1 LEKVV
6 LGADSIKLA
15 ISILEG
21 EHAIAFMENKAFGLQ
36 VSSLLKECG
45 NSSVFQDT
53 SFILPWYKENLLKY
67 SPVIVVSFS
76 GDRLVGLLTLAREI
90 HGTDG
95 KYCKRLI
102 GAGNF
107 YALYQTWIV
116 LPEFSL
122 DFWNKGIQ
130 HLLNKIPGC
139 LINLKCLPDIK
150 LYQSMEHFPK
160 FKKMTVLEKFQNPVL
175 DFKVEG
181 YEKIFGKRH
190 FKSKINRLNR
200 SGNVKFEKITDSQVL
215 EKIFPQIVQYYSIR
229 QGAAFNKTPFT
240 EGFQDWR
247 IFLEWL
253 KNDVLHVTG
262 LWLDE
267 DLIGAIIMIND
278 FGKTAH
284 LAGLITYSPR
294 HAKLSP
300 GLVHLYLVSQLLEEE
315 SYHHLKLSPGYDAY
329 KDRFSNR
336 QEEIYELLISK
347 NQFQIIK
354 RKLRVWFREILLN
367 RSIRPMEFEVWI
379 SKTKSKWINRLCA
392 LPKKF
397 KKKDT
402 NTFDLL
408 SKLNS
413 LSAKTEDSNIEYYS
427 QSIDALLLVDDK
439 TFEVSR
445 WEFLEDALNRLEEN
459 EKFMAL
465 ISRGKL
471 QVCIWYKGEEI
482 TVHDWTSLNLEK
494 KITKIFL
501 SHDF

>member
-6 LGADSIKLA
+6 LGEDSIKLVV
-15 ISILEG
+15 SILEG
-21 EHAIAFMENKAFGLQ
+21 ENAIAFMENEAFGLQ
-36 VSSLLKECG
+36 VSSLLQECG
-45 NSSVFQDT
+45 NPSVFQDS

-90 HGTDG
+90 HASNG
-95 KYCKRLI
+95 KHCNRLI

-107 YALYQTWIV
+107 YALYQSWNV
-116 LPEFSL
+116 LPEYSL
-122 DFWNKGIQ
+122 DFWDKGIQ
-130 HLLNKIPGC
+130 PLLKKIPNC
-139 LINLKCLPDIK
+139 LINLKSLPDIK
-150 LYQSMEHFPK
+150 LFQSMEHFPK
-160 FKKMTVLEKFQNPVL
+160 FKRMAVLEKFQNPVL

-200 SGNVKFEKITDSQVL
+200 AGNVKFEKITDFRVL
-215 EKIFPQIVQYYSIR
+215 EKIFPQIEQYYSIR
-229 QGAAFNKTPFT
+229 QGAAFNKTPFPD
-240 EGFQDWR
+240 GLQDWKV
-247 IFLEWL
+247 FLEWL

-278 FGKTAH
+278 FGTTAH

-300 GLVHLYLVSQLLEEE
+300 GLVHLYLVSQLLKEE

-354 RKLRVWFREILLN
+354 RKLRVWFRKILLERGISPN
-367 RSIRPMEFEVWI
+367 EFEVLF
-379 SKTKSKWINRLCA
+379 SKTKSKWTNRLWG
-392 LPKKF
+392 LLKRIRNR
-397 KKKDT
+397 DL
-402 NTFDLL
+402 NVNDLL
-408 SKLNS
+408 SRLNS
-413 LSAKTEDSNIEYYS
+413 LSFETKESFFEVNN
-427 QSIDALLLVDDK
+427 QSLDALLLVDDK
-439 TFEVSR
+439 NFEVSR

-459 EKFMAL
+459 EKFITF
-465 ISRGKL
+465 ISKGKL
-471 QVCIWYKGEEI
+471 QVCIWYKGEEM
-482 TVHDWTSLNLEK
+482 TVHDLTSQNLEK

-501 SHDF
+501 SPDF